1 MGLKNFFRNAW
12 NGAKTGATKVFN
24 GLRKGAEFVGRVA
37 KPIGT
42 LASTAGSILG
52 VLPGKIGE
60 FGKLINRG
68 GDAIKSITNLLPN
81 SDVKDKINHALDKGL
96 DYGQRTINKG
106 QNFINDVNNKAQPW
120 LTSIPQITDRL
131 NRFTTDFTN
140 H

>member
-12 NGAKTGATKVFN
+12 NGAKNGATKVFN

-52 VLPGKIGE
+52 VLPGKVGE
-60 FGKLINRG
+60 FGKLISHG

-81 SDVKDKINHALDKGL
+81 SEVKEKLNNAIDKGL
-96 DYGQRTINKG
+96 DYSHRAIDKG
-106 QNFINDVNNKAQPW
+106 QTFINDVNNKAQPW
-120 LTSIPQITDRL
+120 LTAAPQIANCLSRYA
-131 NRFTTDFTN
+131 TDFAN
-140 H
+140 Y